1 MLNKDRQIDNSPYFC
16 AKKIKMKKVLPILI
30 LLSTYISSL
39 SQKTTLTGSNVNI
52 TIIALD
58 YNSSKSGFKTFIAE
72 NGITIHSQDE
82 SKTSINATF
91 DLSAEQY
98 GKLRNVL
105 NNWGFI
111 SNDDITTTGYPLEL
125 EEIDLEIEFITQK
138 KTSFEQ
144 ILQQHEMKSAQYE
157 SLWREKQGLEDRIFN
172 LKKRKSALEKNSLPF
187 RVSLTIMEE
196 ITSPQESK
204 VTFVNMPGVEYS
216 YLKIENPNDTVSSA
230 YYQGYFLK
238 YLFTKG
244 KSYASVGVYQST
256 QKPAGDSTVFS
267 ELFVMNFG
275 QDFYS
280 RHFGR
285 GSNKFGNLYSGYTVG
300 YIAASNEAK
309 AQDIFYLAP
318 SVGLELFKNKYIL
331 WDTKVNY
338 LIPFSYQ
345 RNLRGFGLNTSINF
359 VF

>member
-1 MLNKDRQIDNSPYFC
+1 
-16 AKKIKMKKVLPILI
+16 MKKTLLFI
-30 LLSTYISSL
+30 LLLTQGFIAL

-58 YNSSKSGFKTFIAE
+58 YASSKKSFREFIAQ
-72 NGITIHSQDE
+72 NGVIINSQDE
-82 SKTSINATF
+82 SKTSLSATF
-91 DLSAEQY
+91 DLNVEVYS
-98 GKLRNVL
+98 KLRVQL
-105 NNWGFI
+105 NDWGYI
-111 SNDDITTTGYPLEL
+111 SNDDINTTGYQLEL
-125 EEIDLEIEFITQK
+125 DEIDLEIEFMTQK
-138 KTSFEQ
+138 KNSFEQ

-172 LKKRKSALEKNSLPF
+172 LKKRRTVLEKNALPY
-187 RVSLTIMEE
+187 RVSITLMEE
-196 ITSPQESK
+196 ITSPQESR
-204 VTFVNMPGVEYS
+204 VTFVNMPGAEYS

-256 QKPAGDSTVFS
+256 QKPAGDSTIFS

-285 GSNKFGNLYSGYTVG
+285 GSNKFGNLYSGYTIG
-300 YIAASNEAK
+300 YMAASNEVK
-309 AQDIFYLAP
+309 SQDIFYLSP

-345 RNLRGFGLNTSINF
+345 RNLRGFGLNTSLNF

>member
-1 MLNKDRQIDNSPYFC
+1 
-16 AKKIKMKKVLPILI
+16 MKKLFA
-30 LLSTYISSL
+30 LLFLFTSSFIVL
-39 SQKTTLTGSNVNI
+39 SQKTTLTGSSVNV
-52 TIIALD
+52 TIIAID
-58 YNSSKSGFKTFIAE
+58 YNSSKSAFKNFIAE
-72 NGITIHSQDE
+72 NGVVINAQDE

-91 DLSAEQY
+91 DLTTEVY
-98 GKLRNVL
+98 NKLRLQL
-105 NNWGFI
+105 NNWGYI
-111 SNDDITTTGYPLEL
+111 SNDDINTTGYPLEL
-125 EEIDLEIEFITQK
+125 EEIDLEIEFLTQK
-138 KTSFEQ
+138 KSSFEQ

-172 LKKRKSALEKNSLPF
+172 LKKRKSALEKNALPY

-196 ITSPQESK
+196 MTSPQESK
-204 VTFVNMPGVEYS
+204 VTFVNMPGAEYS

-256 QKPAGDSTVFS
+256 QKPAGDSTIFS

-285 GSNKFGNLYSGYTVG
+285 GGNKFGNLYSGYTLG
-300 YIAASNEAK
+300 YIAASNEVRS
-309 AQDIFYLAP
+309 QDIFYLSP

-338 LIPFSYQ
+338 LIPFNYQ
-345 RNLRGFGLNTSINF
+345 RNLRGFGFNTSINF

>member
-1 MLNKDRQIDNSPYFC
+1 
-16 AKKIKMKKVLPILI
+16 MKRTLLFI
-30 LLSTYISSL
+30 LLLTQGFIAL

-52 TIIALD
+52 TIITLD
-58 YNSSKSGFKTFIAE
+58 YATSKKSFREFIVQ
-72 NGITIHSQDE
+72 NGIIINSQDE
-82 SKTSINATF
+82 SKTSLSATF
-91 DLSAEQY
+91 DLNVEVYS
-98 GKLRNVL
+98 KLRVQL
-105 NNWGFI
+105 NDWGYI
-111 SNDDITTTGYPLEL
+111 SNDDINTTGYQLEL
-125 EEIDLEIEFITQK
+125 DEIDLEIEFMTQK
-138 KTSFEQ
+138 KNSFEQ

-172 LKKRKSALEKNSLPF
+172 LKKRRTVLEKNALPY
-187 RVSLTIMEE
+187 RVSITLMEE
-196 ITSPQESK
+196 ITSPQESR
-204 VTFVNMPGVEYS
+204 VTFVNMPGAEYS

-256 QKPAGDSTVFS
+256 QKPAGDSTIFS

-300 YIAASNEAK
+300 YMAASNEVK
-309 AQDIFYLAP
+309 SQDIFYLSP

-345 RNLRGFGLNTSINF
+345 RNLRGFGLNTSLNF

>member
-1 MLNKDRQIDNSPYFC
+1 
-16 AKKIKMKKVLPILI
+16 MKKLFA
-30 LLSTYISSL
+30 LLFLFTSSFIVL
-39 SQKTTLTGSNVNI
+39 SQKTTLTGSSVNV
-52 TIIALD
+52 TIIAID
-58 YNSSKSGFKTFIAE
+58 YNSSKSAFKNFIAE
-72 NGITIHSQDE
+72 NGIVINAQDE

-91 DLSAEQY
+91 DLTTEVY
-98 GKLRNVL
+98 NKLRLQL
-105 NNWGFI
+105 NNWGYI
-111 SNDDITTTGYPLEL
+111 SNDDINTTGYPLEL
-125 EEIDLEIEFITQK
+125 EEIDLEIEFLTQK
-138 KTSFEQ
+138 KSSFEQ

-172 LKKRKSALEKNSLPF
+172 LKKRKSALEKNALPY

-196 ITSPQESK
+196 MTSPQESK

-256 QKPAGDSTVFS
+256 QKPAGDSTIFS

-285 GSNKFGNLYSGYTVG
+285 GGNKFGNLYSGYTLG
-300 YIAASNEAK
+300 YIAASNEVRS
-309 AQDIFYLAP
+309 QDIFYLSP
-318 SVGLELFKNKYIL
+318 SIGLELFKNKYIL

-338 LIPFSYQ
+338 LIPFNYQ

>member
-1 MLNKDRQIDNSPYFC
+1 
-16 AKKIKMKKVLPILI
+16 MKKAILFSI
-30 LLSTYISSL
+30 FIIQSVFMM

-52 TIIALD
+52 TVITLD
-58 YNSSKSGFKTFIAE
+58 YTTSKTSFRKFIAE
-72 NGITIHSQDE
+72 NNININSQDE
-82 SKTSINATF
+82 SKTSITATF
-91 DLSAEQY
+91 DANKEVYVQMRTLI
-98 GKLRNVL
+98 NT
-105 NNWGFI
+105 WGYI
-111 SNDDITTTGYPLEL
+111 SNDDINTTGYQLEL
-125 EEIDLEIEFITQK
+125 DEIDLEIEFMTQK
-138 KTSFEQ
+138 KNSFEQ

-172 LKKRKSALEKNSLPF
+172 LKKRKTVLEKNALPY
-187 RVSLTIMEE
+187 RITITIMEE
-196 ITSPQESK
+196 MTSPVESK

-256 QKPAGDSTVFS
+256 QKPAGDSTILS

-300 YIAASNEAK
+300 YIAASNEVRS
-309 AQDIFYLAP
+309 QDIFYVSP

>member
-1 MLNKDRQIDNSPYFC
+1 
-16 AKKIKMKKVLPILI
+16 MKKLFA
-30 LLSTYISSL
+30 LLFLFTYSFIVL
-39 SQKTTLTGSNVNI
+39 SQKTTLTGSSVNV
-52 TIIALD
+52 TIIAID
-58 YNSSKSGFKTFIAE
+58 YNSSKSAFKNFIAE
-72 NGITIHSQDE
+72 NGVVINAQDE

-91 DLSAEQY
+91 DLTTEVY
-98 GKLRNVL
+98 NKLRLQL
-105 NNWGFI
+105 NNWGYI
-111 SNDDITTTGYPLEL
+111 SNDDINTTGYPLEL
-125 EEIDLEIEFITQK
+125 EEIDLEIEFLSQK
-138 KTSFEQ
+138 KSSFEQ

-172 LKKRKSALEKNSLPF
+172 LNKRKSALEKNALPY

-196 ITSPQESK
+196 MTSPQESK

-256 QKPAGDSTVFS
+256 QKPAGDSTIFS

-285 GSNKFGNLYSGYTVG
+285 GGNKFGNLYSGYTVG
-300 YIAASNEAK
+300 YIAASNEVRS
-309 AQDIFYLAP
+309 QDIFYLSP

-331 WDTKVNY
+331 WDTKINY

>member
-1 MLNKDRQIDNSPYFC
+1 
-16 AKKIKMKKVLPILI
+16 MKKLFA
-30 LLSTYISSL
+30 LLFLFTSSFIVL
-39 SQKTTLTGSNVNI
+39 SQKTTLTGSSVNV
-52 TIIALD
+52 TIIAID
-58 YNSSKSGFKTFIAE
+58 YNSSKSAFKNFIAE
-72 NGITIHSQDE
+72 NGVVINAQDE

-91 DLSAEQY
+91 DLTTEVY
-98 GKLRNVL
+98 NKLRLQL
-105 NNWGFI
+105 NNWGYI
-111 SNDDITTTGYPLEL
+111 SNDDINTTGYPLEL
-125 EEIDLEIEFITQK
+125 EEIDLEIEFLSQK
-138 KTSFEQ
+138 KSSFEQ

-172 LKKRKSALEKNSLPF
+172 LKKRKSTLEKNALPY

-196 ITSPQESK
+196 MTSPQESK
-204 VTFVNMPGVEYS
+204 VTFVNMPGAEYS

-256 QKPAGDSTVFS
+256 QKPAGDSTIFS

-285 GSNKFGNLYSGYTVG
+285 GGNKFGNLYSGYTLG
-300 YIAASNEAK
+300 YIAASNEVRS
-309 AQDIFYLAP
+309 QDIFYLSP

-338 LIPFSYQ
+338 LIPFNYQ
-345 RNLRGFGLNTSINF
+345 RNLRGFGFNTSINF

>member
-1 MLNKDRQIDNSPYFC
+1 
-16 AKKIKMKKVLPILI
+16 MKKLFA
-30 LLSTYISSL
+30 LLFLFTYSFIVL
-39 SQKTTLTGSNVNI
+39 SQKTTLTGSSVNV
-52 TIIALD
+52 TLIAID
-58 YNSSKSGFKTFIAE
+58 YNSSKSAFKNFIAE
-72 NGITIHSQDE
+72 NGVVINAQDE

-91 DLSAEQY
+91 DLTTEVY
-98 GKLRNVL
+98 NKLRLQL
-105 NNWGFI
+105 NNWGYI
-111 SNDDITTTGYPLEL
+111 SNDDINTTGYPLEL
-125 EEIDLEIEFITQK
+125 EEIDLEIEFLTQK
-138 KTSFEQ
+138 KSSFEQ

-172 LKKRKSALEKNSLPF
+172 LKKRKSALEKNALPY

-196 ITSPQESK
+196 MTSPQESK
-204 VTFVNMPGVEYS
+204 VTFVNMPGAEYS

-256 QKPAGDSTVFS
+256 QKPAGDSTIFS

-285 GSNKFGNLYSGYTVG
+285 GGNKFGNLYSGYTLG
-300 YIAASNEAK
+300 YIAASNEVRS
-309 AQDIFYLAP
+309 QDIFYLSP
-318 SVGLELFKNKYIL
+318 SIGLELFKNKYIL

-338 LIPFSYQ
+338 LIPFNYQ
-345 RNLRGFGLNTSINF
+345 RKLRGFGLNTSINF

>member
-1 MLNKDRQIDNSPYFC
+1 
-16 AKKIKMKKVLPILI
+16 MKKAILFSI
-30 LLSTYISSL
+30 FIIQSVFMM

-52 TIIALD
+52 TVITLD
-58 YNSSKSGFKTFIAE
+58 YTTSKTSFRKFIAE
-72 NGITIHSQDE
+72 NNININSQDE
-82 SKTSINATF
+82 SKTSITATF
-91 DLSAEQY
+91 DANKEVYVQMRTLI
-98 GKLRNVL
+98 NT
-105 NNWGFI
+105 WGYI
-111 SNDDITTTGYPLEL
+111 SNDDINTTGYQLEL
-125 EEIDLEIEFITQK
+125 DEIDLEIEFMTQK
-138 KTSFEQ
+138 KNSFEQ

-172 LKKRKSALEKNSLPF
+172 LKKRKTVLEKNALPY
-187 RVSLTIMEE
+187 RITITIMEE
-196 ITSPQESK
+196 MTSPVESK

-256 QKPAGDSTVFS
+256 QKPVGDSTIFS

-300 YIAASNEAK
+300 YIAASNEVRS
-309 AQDIFYLAP
+309 QDIFYVSP

>member
-1 MLNKDRQIDNSPYFC
+1 
-16 AKKIKMKKVLPILI
+16 MKKAI
-30 LLSTYISSL
+30 LLSILIIQSIFMM

-52 TIIALD
+52 TIITLD
-58 YNSSKSGFKTFIAE
+58 YTTSKTSFRKFIAE
-72 NGITIHSQDE
+72 NNININSQDE
-82 SKTSINATF
+82 SKTSITATF
-91 DLSAEQY
+91 DANKEVYVQMRSLMNS
-98 GKLRNVL
+98 
-105 NNWGFI
+105 WGYI
-111 SNDDITTTGYPLEL
+111 SNDDINTTGYQSEL
-125 EEIDLEIEFITQK
+125 DEIELEIEFLTQK
-138 KTSFEQ
+138 KNSFEQ

-172 LKKRKSALEKNSLPF
+172 LKKRRTVLEKNALPY
-187 RVSLTIMEE
+187 RITITIMEE
-196 ITSPQESK
+196 MTSPVESR
-204 VTFVNMPGVEYS
+204 VTFVNMPGAEYS

-256 QKPAGDSTVFS
+256 QKPAGDSTIFS

-300 YIAASNEAK
+300 YIAASNEVRS
-309 AQDIFYLAP
+309 QDIFYVSP

>member
-1 MLNKDRQIDNSPYFC
+1 
-16 AKKIKMKKVLPILI
+16 MKKLFA
-30 LLSTYISSL
+30 LLFLFTSSFIVL
-39 SQKTTLTGSNVNI
+39 SQKTTLTGSSVNV
-52 TIIALD
+52 TLIAID
-58 YNSSKSGFKTFIAE
+58 YNSSKSAFKNFIAE
-72 NGITIHSQDE
+72 NGVVINAQDE

-91 DLSAEQY
+91 DLTTEVY
-98 GKLRNVL
+98 NKLRLQL
-105 NNWGFI
+105 NNWGYI
-111 SNDDITTTGYPLEL
+111 SNDDINTTGYPLEL
-125 EEIDLEIEFITQK
+125 EEIDLEIEFLTQK
-138 KTSFEQ
+138 KSSFEQ

-172 LKKRKSALEKNSLPF
+172 LKKRKSALEKNALPY

-196 ITSPQESK
+196 MTSPQESK
-204 VTFVNMPGVEYS
+204 VTFVNMPGAEYS

-256 QKPAGDSTVFS
+256 QKPAGDSTIFS

-285 GSNKFGNLYSGYTVG
+285 GGNKFGNLYSGYTVG
-300 YIAASNEAK
+300 YIAASNEVRS
-309 AQDIFYLAP
+309 QDIFYLSP
-318 SVGLELFKNKYIL
+318 SIGLELFKNKYIL

-338 LIPFSYQ
+338 LIPFNYQ
-345 RNLRGFGLNTSINF
+345 RNLRGFGFNTSINF

>member
-1 MLNKDRQIDNSPYFC
+1 M
-16 AKKIKMKKVLPILI
+16 
-30 LLSTYISSL
+30 
-39 SQKTTLTGSNVNI
+39 
-52 TIIALD
+52 
-58 YNSSKSGFKTFIAE
+58 
-72 NGITIHSQDE
+72 
-82 SKTSINATF
+82 
-91 DLSAEQY
+91 
-98 GKLRNVL
+98 
-105 NNWGFI
+105 WGYI
-111 SNDDITTTGYPLEL
+111 SNDDINTTGYQSEL
-125 EEIDLEIEFITQK
+125 DEIELEIEFLTQK
-138 KTSFEQ
+138 KNSFEQ

-172 LKKRKSALEKNSLPF
+172 LKKRKTVLEKNALPY
-187 RVSLTIMEE
+187 RITITIMEE
-196 ITSPQESK
+196 MTSPVESR

-256 QKPAGDSTVFS
+256 QKPVGDSTIFS

-300 YIAASNEAK
+300 YIAASNEVRS
-309 AQDIFYLAP
+309 QDIFYVSP

>member
-1 MLNKDRQIDNSPYFC
+1 
-16 AKKIKMKKVLPILI
+16 MKKLFA
-30 LLSTYISSL
+30 LLFLFTYSFIVL
-39 SQKTTLTGSNVNI
+39 SQKTTLTGSSVNV
-52 TIIALD
+52 TIIAID
-58 YNSSKSGFKTFIAE
+58 YNSSKSAFKNFIAE
-72 NGITIHSQDE
+72 NGVVINAQDE

-91 DLSAEQY
+91 DLTTEVY
-98 GKLRNVL
+98 NKLRLQL
-105 NNWGFI
+105 NNWGYI
-111 SNDDITTTGYPLEL
+111 SNDDINTTGYPLEL
-125 EEIDLEIEFITQK
+125 EEIDLEIEFLTQK
-138 KTSFEQ
+138 KSSFEQ

-172 LKKRKSALEKNSLPF
+172 LKKRKSALEKNALPY

-196 ITSPQESK
+196 MTSPQESK
-204 VTFVNMPGVEYS
+204 VTFVNMPGAEYS

-256 QKPAGDSTVFS
+256 QKPAGDSTIFS

-285 GSNKFGNLYSGYTVG
+285 GGNKFGNLYSGYTLG
-300 YIAASNEAK
+300 YIAASNEVRS
-309 AQDIFYLAP
+309 QDIFYLSP
-318 SVGLELFKNKYIL
+318 SIGLELFKNKYIL

-338 LIPFSYQ
+338 LIPFNYQ
-345 RNLRGFGLNTSINF
+345 RKLRGFGLNTSINF

>member
-1 MLNKDRQIDNSPYFC
+1 
-16 AKKIKMKKVLPILI
+16 MKKAILFSI
-30 LLSTYISSL
+30 FIIQSVFMM

-52 TIIALD
+52 TVITLD
-58 YNSSKSGFKTFIAE
+58 YTTSKTSFRKFIAE
-72 NGITIHSQDE
+72 NNININSQDE
-82 SKTSINATF
+82 SKTSITATF
-91 DLSAEQY
+91 DANKEVYVQMRTLI
-98 GKLRNVL
+98 NT
-105 NNWGFI
+105 WGYI
-111 SNDDITTTGYPLEL
+111 SNDDINTTGYQLEL
-125 EEIDLEIEFITQK
+125 DEIDLEIEFMTQK
-138 KTSFEQ
+138 KNSFEQ

-172 LKKRKSALEKNSLPF
+172 LKKRKTVLEKNALPY
-187 RVSLTIMEE
+187 RITITIMEE
-196 ITSPQESK
+196 MTSPVESR

-256 QKPAGDSTVFS
+256 QKPAGDSTIFS

-300 YIAASNEAK
+300 YIAASNEVRS
-309 AQDIFYLAP
+309 QDIFYVSP

>member
-1 MLNKDRQIDNSPYFC
+1 
-16 AKKIKMKKVLPILI
+16 MKKTLLYILMLTQSFI
-30 LLSTYISSL
+30 AL

-58 YNSSKSGFKTFIAE
+58 YAASKKSFREFIVQNS
-72 NGITIHSQDE
+72 ITINSQDE
-82 SKTSINATF
+82 SKTSLSATF
-91 DLSAEQY
+91 DLNLEVYA
-98 GKLRNVL
+98 KLRLQMND
-105 NNWGFI
+105 WGYI
-111 SNDDITTTGYPLEL
+111 SNDDINTTGYQLEL
-125 EEIDLEIEFITQK
+125 DEIDLEIEFMTQK
-138 KTSFEQ
+138 KNSFEQ

-172 LKKRKSALEKNSLPF
+172 LKKRRTVLEKNALPY
-187 RVSLTIMEE
+187 RVSITLMEE
-196 ITSPQESK
+196 ITSPQESR

-256 QKPAGDSTVFS
+256 QKPAGDSTIFS

-285 GSNKFGNLYSGYTVG
+285 GSNKFGNLYSGYTIG
-300 YIAASNEAK
+300 YIAASNEVK
-309 AQDIFYLAP
+309 SQDVFYLSP
-318 SVGLELFKNKYIL
+318 SVGLELFKNKYLL

>member
-1 MLNKDRQIDNSPYFC
+1 
-16 AKKIKMKKVLPILI
+16 MKNLFAIVFLF
-30 LLSTYISSL
+30 SISFFAL
-39 SQKTTLTGSNVNI
+39 SQKTTLTGSSVNV
-52 TIIALD
+52 TLIAID
-58 YNSSKSGFKTFIAE
+58 YNTSKSAFKNFITE
-72 NGITIHSQDE
+72 NGIVINAQDE

-91 DLSAEQY
+91 DLTTELY
-98 GKLRNVL
+98 NKLRL
-105 NNWGFI
+105 QLSNWGYI
-111 SNDDITTTGYPLEL
+111 SNDDINTTGYPLEL
-125 EEIDLEIEFITQK
+125 EEIDLEIEFLTQK
-138 KTSFEQ
+138 KNSFEQ

-172 LKKRKSALEKNSLPF
+172 LKKRKSALEKNALPY

-196 ITSPQESK
+196 MTSPQESR
-204 VTFVNMPGVEYS
+204 VTFVNMPGAEYS

-244 KSYASVGVYQST
+244 KSYASIGVYQST
-256 QKPAGDSTVFS
+256 QKQPGDSTVFS

-285 GSNKFGNLYSGYTVG
+285 GGNKFGNLYSGYTVG
-300 YIAASNEAK
+300 YMAASNEVK

>member
-1 MLNKDRQIDNSPYFC
+1 
-16 AKKIKMKKVLPILI
+16 MKKAILFSI
-30 LLSTYISSL
+30 FIIQSVFMM

-52 TIIALD
+52 TVITLD
-58 YNSSKSGFKTFIAE
+58 YTTSKASFRKFIAE
-72 NGITIHSQDE
+72 NNININSQDE
-82 SKTSINATF
+82 SKTSITATF
-91 DLSAEQY
+91 DANKEVYVQMRTLI
-98 GKLRNVL
+98 NT
-105 NNWGFI
+105 WGYI
-111 SNDDITTTGYPLEL
+111 SNDDINTTGYQLEL
-125 EEIDLEIEFITQK
+125 DEIDLEIEFMTQK
-138 KTSFEQ
+138 KNSFEQ

-172 LKKRKSALEKNSLPF
+172 LKKRKTVLEKNALPY
-187 RVSLTIMEE
+187 RITITIMEE
-196 ITSPQESK
+196 MTSPVESR

-256 QKPAGDSTVFS
+256 QKPAGDSTIFS

-300 YIAASNEAK
+300 YIAASNEVRS
-309 AQDIFYLAP
+309 QDIFYVSP

>member
-1 MLNKDRQIDNSPYFC
+1 
-16 AKKIKMKKVLPILI
+16 MKKAILFSI
-30 LLSTYISSL
+30 FIIQSVFMM

-52 TIIALD
+52 TVITLD
-58 YNSSKSGFKTFIAE
+58 YTTSKTSFRKFIAE
-72 NGITIHSQDE
+72 NNININSQDE
-82 SKTSINATF
+82 SKTSITATF
-91 DLSAEQY
+91 DANKEVYVQMRTLI
-98 GKLRNVL
+98 NT
-105 NNWGFI
+105 WGYI
-111 SNDDITTTGYPLEL
+111 SNDDINTTGYQLEL
-125 EEIDLEIEFITQK
+125 DEIDLEIEFMTQK
-138 KTSFEQ
+138 KNSFEQ

-172 LKKRKSALEKNSLPF
+172 LKKRKTVLEKNALPY
-187 RVSLTIMEE
+187 RITITIMEE
-196 ITSPQESK
+196 MTSPVESK

-256 QKPAGDSTVFS
+256 QKPAGDSTIFS

-300 YIAASNEAK
+300 YIAASNEVRS
-309 AQDIFYLAP
+309 QDIFYVSP

>member
-1 MLNKDRQIDNSPYFC
+1 
-16 AKKIKMKKVLPILI
+16 MKKLCALLFLI
-30 LLSTYISSL
+30 ASSLIVL
-39 SQKTTLTGSNVNI
+39 SQKTTLTGSSVNV
-52 TIIALD
+52 TLIAID
-58 YNSSKSGFKTFIAE
+58 YNSSKNAFKNFIAE
-72 NGITIHSQDE
+72 NGIDINAQDE

-91 DLSAEQY
+91 DLTTEAY
-98 GKLRNVL
+98 NKLRLQL
-105 NNWGFI
+105 NNWGYI
-111 SNDDITTTGYPLEL
+111 SNDDINTTGYPLEL
-125 EEIDLEIEFITQK
+125 EEIDLEIEFLTQK
-138 KTSFEQ
+138 KSSFEQ

-172 LKKRKSALEKNSLPF
+172 LKKRKSALEKNALPY

-196 ITSPQESK
+196 MTSPQDSK
-204 VTFVNMPGVEYS
+204 VTFVNMPGAEYS

-256 QKPAGDSTVFS
+256 QKPAGDSTIFS

-285 GSNKFGNLYSGYTVG
+285 GGNKFGNLYSGYTVG
-300 YIAASNEAK
+300 YIAASNEVRS
-309 AQDIFYLAP
+309 QDIFYLSP

-338 LIPFSYQ
+338 LIPFNYQ
-345 RNLRGFGLNTSINF
+345 RNLRGFGFNTSINF